1 MVTDS
6 IWNHT
11 HLFLLVC
18 ILQLSFLKTHW
29 ARKSNL
35 VIWTV
40 RLLTGIS
47 RAVVSWGL
55 MFAPLH
61 CSTASTS
68 HVKGCILFW
77 EQKPFWHPPPEFLSV
92 AHVLCTQD
100 VFLAGFFPFGW
111 HWRCL
116 FAFLTVLE
124 QMGCWGF
131 AFNFFLYF
139 DGNKD
144 LNRFRQLLRIPGY
157 RME

>member
-11 HLFLLVC
+11 HLFLLVW

-47 RAVVSWGL
+47 KAVVSWGL

-61 CSTASTS
+61 LALLQLHRLRAAFYSGSLKSPT
-68 HVKGCILFW
+68 
-77 EQKPFWHPPPEFLSV
+77 EFLTV

-100 VFLAGFFPFGW
+100 VYLAGFFPFGW
-111 HWRCL
+111 DWRCL

-131 AFNFFLYF
+131 AFFFS
-139 DGNKD
+139 
-144 LNRFRQLLRIPGY
+144 LLMATRIWTDSGSY
-157 RME
+157 

>member
-47 RAVVSWGL
+47 KAVVSWGL
-55 MFAPLH
+55 TFAPLH

-68 HVKGCILFW
+68 QVEGCILFW
-77 EQKPFWHPPPEFLSV
+77 ELKISPWIPDCGTCSLYTGCV
-92 AHVLCTQD
+92 ASC
-100 VFLAGFFPFGW
+100 FGFFPFGW
-111 HWRCL
+111 DWRCL
-116 FAFLTVLE
+116 FAFFDSAWTDGLL
-124 QMGCWGF
+124 GF
-131 AFNFFLYF
+131 SLFFFSLSV